1 MIGVIGGSGLYEFEG
16 VKLVDEVYMC
26 TPFGT
31 PSDRYIITN
40 INGKKVIFLPRH
52 GKGHRI
58 PPHLINYRANIW
70 GFRKLG
76 VDRIISVSAVGGINP
91 LLQPGDFVIS
101 DQFIDFTKGREHTFY
116 EGEFSKDDDT
126 GRDDLISEYL
136 NSRRVVHIDVSDPFC
151 SHMKK
156 TAEEVFKKNRLRFL
170 KGATYIATEGPRLET
185 SAEIRA
191 FSSIGADIVGMT
203 LVPEVVLAR
212 ELNIHFLSVSVVTN
226 PAAGIKG
233 DRLTSKEVIEMM
245 KKKNEEIKKF
255 LIDFVSVLPDELV
268 CNCEEVL
275 LDAAI

>member
-16 VKLVDEVYMC
+16 VKLVDEVYIC

-31 PSDRYIITN
+31 PSDRYI
-40 INGKKVIFLPRH
+40 
-52 GKGHRI
+52 
-58 PPHLINYRANIW
+58 
-70 GFRKLG
+70 
-76 VDRIISVSAVGGINP
+76 
-91 LLQPGDFVIS
+91 
-101 DQFIDFTKGREHTFY
+101 QFIDFTKGREYTFY

-136 NSRRVVHIDVSDPFC
+136 DNRRVVHIDVSDPFC

-156 TAEEVFKKNRLRFL
+156 TAEIVFKKNRLRFL
-170 KGATYIATEGPRLET
+170 KGATYVSTEGPRLET

-203 LVPEVVLAR
+203 LVPEVILAR

-233 DRLTSKEVIEMM
+233 ERLTSKEVIEMM
-245 KKKNEEIKKF
+245 KQKNEEIKRF
-255 LIDFVSVLPDELV
+255 LVDFVSELPDKLA